1 MPAQPLSAP
10 EREEIRAGIERCETD
25 SVIAG
30 RLGRHRATINAEIN
44 RNGGRARYTA
54 TAAQTRADSSRARP
68 KATRFDADP
77 ALRSCGGCGRVAGV
91 RG

>member
-1 MPAQPLSAP
+1 M
-10 EREEIRAGIERCETD
+10 
-25 SVIAG
+25 IAG